1 MQTLHYYA
9 VTNYGLLTTILSL
22 VMALCI
28 GWIIVSIK
36 NLIYPAPPKQV
47 DSTIDMLNVYR
58 TESNLIGRNQMKGV
72 RSKDPK
78 IQKQMQRE
86 ENRENFA
93 LWVATS
99 YKRLGE
105 NKDVRDLKRQSNA
118 YKTFAVFLGVLSS
131 GLCLCTF
138 NPSMIFAAA
147 SFLAAGL
154 CMTQQADTLAIFLL
168 KRRVKKLNDE
178 QIRELPLLLE
188 RFKAVSGNTTI
199 YTVDKVMRG
208 YEPYA
213 QSLKYDIQIFRAE
226 AQAMGE
232 TEALSSWQTR
242 IADRSGSQML
252 IFSESLDAIKNLYQE
267 VRTSN
272 VKENKGQAV
281 QHFTDIVSRIES
293 RHVTPYIKLMRRKK
307 VKKVMYLIVGIFAI
321 VVTIFAMPMLLRVS
335 DDMKAI
341 EAGK

>member
-1 MQTLHYYA
+1 MQRFYYYA
-9 VTNYGLLTTILSL
+9 VTNYSLLTTILS
-22 VMALCI
+22 VAMALCI
-28 GWIIVSIK
+28 GWIIVSLK
-36 NLIYPAPPKQV
+36 NIIYPPPPKQV

-58 TESNLIGRNQMKGV
+58 TESSLIGRNQMKGV

-78 IQKQMQRE
+78 VQKQMQRE
-86 ENRENFA
+86 ENRESFA
-93 LWVATS
+93 IWVATS

-105 NKDVRDLKRQSNA
+105 NKDVRDLKRKSNG
-118 YKTFAVFLGVLSS
+118 YKTLFVFFGVLIS

-147 SFLAAGL
+147 AFLVAGL
-154 CMTQQADTLAIFLL
+154 GMTQQADTIAIYTL
-168 KRRVKKLNDE
+168 KQRIKKLNGE

-199 YTVDKVMRG
+199 YTIDKVMRG

-213 QSLKYDIQIFRAE
+213 QALKYDIQIFRAE

-252 IFSESLDAIKNLYQE
+252 IFSEGLDAIKNLYQE

-272 VKENKGQAV
+272 QKENKGQAV
-281 QHFTDIVSRIES
+281 QHFIDLVTRIED

-307 VKKVMYLIVGIFAI
+307 VKKVMYLIVGIFA
-321 VVTIFAMPMLLRVS
+321 VVIAVFAMPMLLRVA